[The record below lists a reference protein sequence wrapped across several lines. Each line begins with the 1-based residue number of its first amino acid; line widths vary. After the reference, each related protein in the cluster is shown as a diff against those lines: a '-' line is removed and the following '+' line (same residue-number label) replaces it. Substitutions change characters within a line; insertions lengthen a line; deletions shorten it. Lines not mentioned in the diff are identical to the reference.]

1 MLMYKNRLLAL
12 VFLVFLLAGYYFI
25 KSPVLPDTVNKGYK
39 WEAFDP
45 GLVPRLRSIDDVLK
59 FTDSSCAGQPKQ
71 SLDYVRF
78 LSRTFSERFY
88 HGYSYYSFQDNWI
101 AYLSGKIIWSHLSA
115 IVLPDDILKHPQA
128 ACSQVSIVL
137 AAALKRIGI
146 PYRKVGLK
154 NHFVLEAYINKKWYL
169 FDPNMEPQFPNGRK
183 SLAELKAAHELYEGY
198 KGKLS
203 PIQADYTFSVI
214 KYGKTNE
221 ALAPNASIYHKVT
234 AVLSFLIPLLL
245 MIYILL
251 PFIYPSKKFFRYL
264 GKRSISKV

>member
-1 MLMYKNRLLAL
+1 MNKNRLLAL
-12 VFLVFLLAGYYFI
+12 IFLVFLLVGYYLI
-25 KSPVLPDTVNKGYK
+25 KSPVLPDTVNNGYK

-45 GLVPRLRSIDDVLK
+45 DLVPRLRSINDVLNY
-59 FTDSSCAGQPKQ
+59 TDSSCAGQSKQ

-78 LSRTFSERFY
+78 LSKTFSDRFY
-88 HGYSYYSFQDNWI
+88 HGYSHYSFQDNWI

-137 AAALKRIGI
+137 AEALKRIGV

-169 FDPNMEPQFPNGRK
+169 FDANMEPQFPNGRK

-221 ALAPNASIYHKVT
+221 ALAPHASIYHKVT
-234 AVLSFLIPLLL
+234 SILSFLLPLFL
-245 MIYILL
+245 MVYILFT
-251 PFIYPSKKFFRYL
+251 FIYPGKKL
-264 GKRSISKV
+264 TKAPDKRSVGKL